1 MIPWTN
7 RPDSTLLVRD
17 IMTRE
22 LFTLEADASAEEAAW
37 ALTRRHIGGAPA
49 RDDEGNLVGM
59 LSKSDLVD
67 PEPAQ
72 WLRKEATVGD
82 IMNPDLVTL
91 YADDPAMAAV
101 SEMAKREI
109 HRIVVLD
116 EDSKPVGIVTPMD
129 IVRALHFGARF
140 NLGAA
145 PT

>member
-1 MIPWTN
+1 M
-7 RPDSTLLVRD
+7 LLIRD
-17 IMTRE
+17 IMTRH
-22 LFTLEADASAEEAAW
+22 LFTVEAGASAEEAAW

-49 RDDEGNLVGM
+49 RDAEGNLVGM
-59 LSKSDLVD
+59 VSKSDLTD

-82 IMNPDLVTL
+82 IMNPDVITL

-109 HRIVVLD
+109 HRIVILD

-129 IVRALHFGARF
+129 VVRALHFGARF
-140 NLGAA
+140 DLE
-145 PT
+145 PST